1 MCPDLSTKTFH
12 LFSNTLSLVS
22 YTVLIVIEKV
32 KASTHVWCL
41 PAELAVSPLISPESD
56 LTTLPTRLIVR
67 SVFMLYEAQWA
78 VHMNVKIRW
87 QNIFNTC
94 RGSARIKLWCVKSSQ
109 ISGHLYSC
117 SEWAPEAVVS
127 VSLLDIKGPQR
138 GASHPS
144 INLKPRNTAIGI
156 TPRKK

>member
-12 LFSNTLSLVS
+12 LFSNTVSLVS

-56 LTTLPTRLIVR
+56 LTTLPRSRLIVC
-67 SVFMLYEAQWA
+67 SVFMLYEVQGA

-87 QNIFNTC
+87 QNT
-94 RGSARIKLWCVKSSQ
+94 LV
-109 ISGHLYSC
+109 
-117 SEWAPEAVVS
+117 
-127 VSLLDIKGPQR
+127 
-138 GASHPS
+138 
-144 INLKPRNTAIGI
+144 
-156 TPRKK
+156 